1 MVNVKLMRTRSAPNT
16 LNKKVE
22 ILSTVSCN
30 IKEPI
35 DVDNPVLYLSGDIA
49 NINYF
54 QIEAFGQYYFA
65 DPLKPTGQNN
75 IFELTG
81 HVDPL
86 MSNKAELLNLKG
98 IVSRVTNNTDAYI
111 VDDKLPL
118 SVKPSQEVISF
129 PHHFH
134 KELTYV
140 LITSG

>member
-22 ILSTVSCN
+22 VLSTVSCN

-98 IVSRVTNNTDAYI
+98 IVSRVTDR
-111 VDDKLPL
+111 K
-118 SVKPSQEVISF
+118 SVV
-129 PHHFH
+129 
-134 KELTYV
+134 
-140 LITSG
+140 